1 MILRLAVRSLA
12 TRPLRTAVLAVGFGL
27 GIAVMAEL
35 LGVGQVILEQAHSP
49 ALQGGG
55 DLLVAGATGRLDSAR
70 FLLSSVLMSD
80 RFRSRTVAASP
91 SRRATVYLMTSDGA
105 IAVSARGGIPSLE
118 KAVGDPE
125 IARQADWTDEPGDAG
140 WSNPPP
146 GDVLRAMDRFHPI
159 PAAGDGVSPS
169 SWAEWLYFNGRT
181 HAGGL
186 RFYLTFLAGGVNAS
200 GKRPMIV
207 RLQLD
212 RGGRTT
218 NYSATA
224 EVDAAELLERA
235 PEIEVGG
242 NRVRIDGLSYRITL
256 ALQRERSGES
266 RIPNPESRFR
276 APQSGESP
284 GESRIPNPESRLR
297 AQQSRESR
305 IPNPESRIEG
315 EIILE
320 ASPGR
325 SLPPAA
331 IHGARGWVS
340 GYVVPVLSGTFRGT
354 LRVDGEDVPVD
365 GASGYH
371 DHNWGFWEG
380 VRWQWGQV
388 AGGDISI
395 VYGRV
400 FPPATVADPDRIPG
414 FLALLGPDGP
424 IAFSTD
430 VSIQETDDH
439 GTPRTIAVRARGR
452 QLNLELTLD
461 VSESVRT
468 QMAMT
473 RTPGA
478 SAMGFLQLGGVY
490 RVTGRAAERD
500 IRFTAR
506 GSAETFRTAQ

>member
-80 RFRSRTVAASP
+80 RFRSKTVAASP

-125 IARQADWTDEPGDAG
+125 IAGQADWTDEPADAG

-266 RIPNPESRFR
+266 
-276 APQSGESP
+276 P
-284 GESRIPNPESRLR
+284 GESRIPNPESRV
-297 AQQSRESR
+297 
-305 IPNPESRIEG
+305 EG
-315 EIILE
+315 EIILD

-461 VSESVRT
+461 VSQSVRT

>member
-125 IARQADWTDEPGDAG
+125 IARQADWTDEPADAG

-159 PAAGDGVSPS
+159 PAAGDGVSLS

-276 APQSGESP
+276 AKQSRKSS
-284 GESRIPNPESRLR
+284 GESRIPNPESRL
-297 AQQSRESR
+297 
-305 IPNPESRIEG
+305 EG
-315 EIILE
+315 EIILD

-354 LRVDGEDVPVD
+354 LHVDGEDVPVD

-452 QLNLELTLD
+452 QLNLELRLD

-468 QMAMT
+468 EMAMT